1 MNSTRVFILASQ
13 TLFAEGVQSLLSEQ
27 PSIEVVGVASCN
39 PNHSGSPDP
48 KVFKQIHAAKPDVVI
63 VEATVG
69 GDKSK
74 LVAQV
79 LECALSAKVISL
91 TLEDNCIY
99 TYYQEMKQGRSVK
112 DLVDAIRAPAEW
124 DSRRVQELR
133 LFVLYQGHYGQ
144 RILDN
149 VRRYAPKT
157 WKVEAWRP
165 PSALPQVV
173 DDPPEFLPLHLPTVD
188 LILSLGKSPSAAQ
201 LLPGIV
207 ERTGAQNIIAPIDNT
222 DWLPDGLARQ
232 LSTQLTMMDTVI
244 VFPKPFCSLTEDSY
258 NVREQAVSFDS
269 PWIAEFARHFGRP
282 VFQIKCDNG
291 RISGAKVRRDA
302 ACGCAR
308 DVARQLIGVDIQDA
322 IIQTGLFQH
331 HYPCLATMRVDFT
344 LGEPLIQVSGN
355 LMRQAVETEITACL
369 PEEAQALLDAE

>member
-27 PSIEVVGVASCN
+27 PSIEVVGIASYN
-39 PNHSGSPDP
+39 PNHGGGPDP
-48 KVFKQIHAAKPDVVI
+48 KVFKQIQAAKPDVVI
-63 VEATVG
+63 VEATGG
-69 GDKSK
+69 GDKNK

-79 LECALSAKVISL
+79 LEYALSAKVISL
-91 TLEDNCIY
+91 TLEDNRIY
-99 TYYQEMKQGRSVK
+99 TYYQEMKQGRSVE

-149 VRRYAPKT
+149 VRRYAPRS

-173 DDPPEFLPLHLPTVD
+173 DDPQEFLPLHLPTVD
-188 LILSLGKSPSAAQ
+188 LILSLGESPSAAQ

-207 ERTGAQNIIAPIDNT
+207 ERTGAQNVIAPIDNT

-232 LSTQLTMMDTVI
+232 LSAQLTMKDI
-244 VFPKPFCSLTEDSY
+244 VTAFPKPFCSLTEDSY
-258 NVREQAVSFDS
+258 NVREQVVSFDS

-282 VFQIKCDNG
+282 TFRIECTNG
-291 RISGAKVRRDA
+291 TIAKAQVKRDT
-302 ACGCAR
+302 ACGCGR
-308 DVARQLIGVDIQDA
+308 DVARQLIGLDVKDAAIQA
-322 IIQTGLFQH
+322 GLFQH
-331 HYPCLATMRVDFT
+331 HYPCLATMRVDPI

-355 LMRQAVETEITACL
+355 LMRQAVEMEIAACL
-369 PEEAQALLDAE
+369 PETDERQTV